1 MTRTVRRTVRG
12 FTLLE
17 LLASVALLAILGALL
32 FEVFSQSSKVV
43 KIGNAR
49 IEIYQYVRAL
59 FESMERELQGAF
71 DNRDAGA
78 NVSVVPFRVYHS
90 SSALKNFGVPVR
102 DGTEA
107 VLFTSALIGR
117 DTVQGSATY
126 GQTANAAK
134 VAYWLSPNN
143 NTLNRYECYDLSQS
157 AAGAGWEFALNILEF
172 NLGVLNQYTSPPAV
186 IRDDWDS
193 TATLPSG
200 ARRGLPKAVTVT
212 VRLTDESHISCWE
225 FSSKDNKMQ
234 LKQGFT
240 VEDDPMVQTFSE
252 VIGIMDRH

>member
-102 DGTEA
+102 DH
-107 VLFTSALIGR
+107 
-117 DTVQGSATY
+117 
-126 GQTANAAK
+126 
-134 VAYWLSPNN
+134 VARL
-143 NTLNRYECYDLSQS
+143 
-157 AAGAGWEFALNILEF
+157 
-172 NLGVLNQYTSPPAV
+172 
-186 IRDDWDS
+186 
-193 TATLPSG
+193 
-200 ARRGLPKAVTVT
+200 VTVPPGVARVS
-212 VRLTDESHISCWE
+212 VR
-225 FSSKDNKMQ
+225 
-234 LKQGFT
+234 
-240 VEDDPMVQTFSE
+240 
-252 VIGIMDRH
+252 